1 MGFWTKNWGLPQ
13 CVAHVTVIACSQQ
26 HHQQQPQTYEQKSQ
40 IITLIETL
48 PWFPYSRIDGNGTR
62 RGDSSQ
68 KCIWQRG
75 AFWNLPF
82 DELTFNAKK
91 HLRANYN
98 LCVEG
103 IKGHIFIWSKSNFNF
118 HFFLEKYLNSRCPK
132 KGL

>member
-1 MGFWTKNWGLPQ
+1 MNFWTKNRGLPQ
-13 CVAHVTVIACSQQ
+13 YVAHVTVIACSQQ

-82 DELTFNAKK
+82 DELTFNAKNTCAQITICALK
-91 HLRANYN
+91 VSKVTFSFDKN
-98 LCVEG
+98 LTW
-103 IKGHIFIWSKSNFNF
+103 IFIPFGKI
-118 HFFLEKYLNSRCPK
+118 LSRCPK
-132 KGL
+132 